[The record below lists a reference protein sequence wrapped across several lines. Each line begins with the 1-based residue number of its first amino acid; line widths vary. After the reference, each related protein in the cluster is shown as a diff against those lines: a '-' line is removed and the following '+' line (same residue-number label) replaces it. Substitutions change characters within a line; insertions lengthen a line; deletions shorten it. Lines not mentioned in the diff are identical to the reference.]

1 MKAKGREKVMKKWT
15 LRTITVIVVAC
26 ILTGTF
32 FVGKGYFMFQTA
44 LKECNLTD
52 KVQSIRARENYTP
65 LEELPQIYI
74 DAVVAAEDHRY
85 YDHGPIDII
94 SIGRALRVNLT
105 SFSLVE
111 GGSTITQQLAKNMY
125 FTQVK
130 KLERKI
136 AETFMAFALENQYGK
151 DDILELYVNI
161 IYFGSGYYGVYDASQ
176 GYFGKA
182 PSEMTDYEST
192 LLAGIPNAPS
202 VYSPDVNPELSLQ
215 RQQQVLAKMVDCDFI
230 TEEEAQAITANR
242 NIAKKVKNKSGD
254 ISWVFVSDAVDADIA
269 LYAGWID
276 PYAVV
281 MPATGLE

>member
-1 MKAKGREKVMKKWT
+1 MKLKGREMAMKKWI
-15 LRTITVIVVAC
+15 LRIIAAIMAVC
-26 ILTGTF
+26 ILIGTF
-32 FVGKGYFMFQTA
+32 FIGKGYFMFQTA
-44 LKECNLTD
+44 LKECSLTD
-52 KVQSIRARENYTP
+52 KVQSIRARENYTT
-65 LEELPQIYI
+65 LEELPKMYI

-94 SIGRALRVNLT
+94 SIGRALWVNLT

-111 GGSTITQQLAKNMY
+111 GGSSITQQLAKNIY
-125 FTQVK
+125 FTQEK

-151 DDILELYVNI
+151 EDILELYVNI

-202 VYSPDVNPELSLQ
+202 VYSPDVNPELSAQ
-215 RQQQVLAKMVDCDFI
+215 RQQQVLDRMVDCNYI
-230 TEEEAQAITANR
+230 TEEEARAITVNH
-242 NIAKKVKNKSGD
+242 NV
-254 ISWVFVSDAVDADIA
+254 A
-269 LYAGWID
+269 LKG
-276 PYAVV
+276 
-281 MPATGLE
+281 EK